1 MRDTL
6 HETYLTDQGAR
17 IPAARSVTAPSVSA
31 MATAVDPSRVG
42 TARRWAMLAVGV
54 LAQGTSAI
62 TINGPAF
69 LIPTLHRD
77 EHLTLVQASMVAAAP
92 SVGVMV
98 TLIAWGYA
106 VDMLGERIVLAAGL
120 VGTAAAGLVATR
132 VHGTLPLAAAL
143 FVAGAFGSSTSSASG
158 RVVIGWFPAHRRGL
172 AMGIRQMAQPLGV
185 GVAAIS
191 IAVVAERHGVSA
203 ALLVPAVA
211 STVAL
216 VAVLAV
222 VIDPPRPPR
231 TSTATPSPYVESFL
245 WRVHGVSVLL
255 VIPQFAVWTF
265 GLVWLVDARGWS
277 AGAAGTLIA
286 FSQVVGAAGRIGVGH
301 VSDVV
306 GSRMVPLR
314 WVAVAAGVTMV
325 LLGLTARADWGIAV
339 VLLVVATTVTVADN
353 GLAFTAVAERAGP
366 FWSGRAL
373 GVQNTAQFLTAAA
386 AAPLAG
392 AAITH
397 WGYPTAFALTAL
409 GPFLATGLVP
419 RDEAAF
425 EH

>member
-1 MRDTL
+1 MST
-6 HETYLTDQGAR
+6 
-17 IPAARSVTAPSVSA
+17 V
-31 MATAVDPSRVG
+31 VDPSTVG

-69 LIPTLHRD
+69 LIPTLHER
-77 EHLTLVQASMVAAAP
+77 EGLTLVQASIVAAAP
-92 SVGVMV
+92 SIGVML

-106 VDMLGERIVLAAGL
+106 VDMLGERLVLAVGL
-120 VGTAAAGLVATR
+120 AGTALAGLVATR
-132 VHGTLPLAAAL
+132 VDGTVSLAAAL
-143 FVAGAFGSSTSSASG
+143 FVAGAFGASTSSASG

-203 ALLVPAVA
+203 ALLVPAIA
-211 STVAL
+211 SLVAL

-222 VIDPPRPPR
+222 VLDPPRPARSP
-231 TSTATPSPYVESFL
+231 TATPSPYGESFL

-286 FSQVVGAAGRIGVGH
+286 LSQVIGAAGRITVGH
-301 VSDVV
+301 VSDLV

-314 WVAVAAGVTMV
+314 WVAVAAGATMA
-325 LLGLTARADWGIAV
+325 LLGGAAGAGWGIAV

-397 WGYPTAFALTAL
+397 WGYPVAFALTAL
-409 GPFLATGLVP
+409 GPAVAIGLVP

-425 EH
+425 ED

>member
-1 MRDTL
+1 
-6 HETYLTDQGAR
+6 
-17 IPAARSVTAPSVSA
+17 
-31 MATAVDPSRVG
+31 MATVDPATVG
-42 TARRWAMLAVGV
+42 TSRRWAMLAVGV

-69 LIPTLHRD
+69 LIPTLHQR
-77 EHLTLVQASMVAAAP
+77 EGLTLVQASMVAAAP
-92 SVGVMV
+92 SVGVML

-106 VDMLGERIVLAAGL
+106 VDMLGERLVLAVGLAGTT
-120 VGTAAAGLVATR
+120 VAGLVATQM
-132 VHGTLPLAAAL
+132 HGTLSLAVAL
-143 FVAGAFGSSTSSASG
+143 FVAGGFAASTSSASG
-158 RVVIGWFPAHRRGL
+158 RVVIGWFPVHRRGL

-191 IAVVAERHGVSA
+191 IAVVAEQRGISA
-203 ALLVPAVA
+203 ALLVPAIA
-211 STVAL
+211 SVVAL
-216 VAVLAV
+216 VAVLTV
-222 VIDPPRPPR
+222 VLDPPRPARSLTP
-231 TSTATPSPYVESFL
+231 TPTPYATDFL

-286 FSQVVGAAGRIGVGH
+286 LSQVIGAIGRIAVGH
-301 VSDVV
+301 LSDVV
-306 GSRMVPLR
+306 GSRMLPLR
-314 WVAVAAGVTMV
+314 WVAVGAGVTMA
-325 LLGLTARADWGIAV
+325 LLGATADQGWWVAV

-373 GVQNTAQFLTAAA
+373 GIQNTAQFLTASAV
-386 AAPLAG
+386 APVAG
-392 AAITH
+392 AVITG
-397 WGYPTAFALTAL
+397 WGYPAAFALTAF
-409 GPFLATGLVP
+409 GPLVAIGLIP

-425 EH
+425 TD

>member
-1 MRDTL
+1 MST
-6 HETYLTDQGAR
+6 
-17 IPAARSVTAPSVSA
+17 V
-31 MATAVDPSRVG
+31 VDPSTVG

-69 LIPTLHRD
+69 LIPTLHER
-77 EHLTLVQASMVAAAP
+77 EGLTLVQASIVAAAP
-92 SVGVMV
+92 SIGVML

-106 VDMLGERIVLAAGL
+106 VDMLGERLVLAVGL
-120 VGTAAAGLVATR
+120 AGTALAGLVATR
-132 VHGTLPLAAAL
+132 VDGTVSLAAAL
-143 FVAGAFGSSTSSASG
+143 FVAGAFGASTSSASG

-203 ALLVPAVA
+203 ALLVPAIA
-211 STVAL
+211 SLVAL

-222 VIDPPRPPR
+222 VLDPPRPAR
-231 TSTATPSPYVESFL
+231 SLTATPSPYGESFL

-286 FSQVVGAAGRIGVGH
+286 LSQVIGAAGRITVGH
-301 VSDVV
+301 VSDLV

-314 WVAVAAGVTMV
+314 WVAVAAGATMA
-325 LLGLTARADWGIAV
+325 LLGGAAGAGWGIAV

-397 WGYPTAFALTAL
+397 WGYPVAFALTAL
-409 GPFLATGLVP
+409 GPAVAIGLVP

-425 EH
+425 ED

>member
-1 MRDTL
+1 M
-6 HETYLTDQGAR
+6 
-17 IPAARSVTAPSVSA
+17 PAV
-31 MATAVDPSRVG
+31 VDPSLVG
-42 TARRWAMLAVGV
+42 TRRRWAMLAVGV

-69 LIPTLHRD
+69 LIPTLHRQ
-77 EHLTLVQASMVAAAP
+77 EGLSLVEASLVAAAP
-92 SVGVMV
+92 SVGVML

-106 VDMLGERIVLAAGL
+106 VDMLGERLVLAVGLAG
-120 VGTAAAGLVATR
+120 TTAAGLVATQ
-132 VHGTLPLAAAL
+132 VHGTLPLAGAL
-143 FVAGAFGSSTSSASG
+143 FVAGSFGASTSSASG

-191 IAVVAERHGVSA
+191 IAVVAERHGVAA

-211 STVAL
+211 SAL
-216 VAVLAV
+216 ALTAVLLV
-222 VIDPPRPPR
+222 VIDPPRPDR
-231 TSTATPSPYVESFL
+231 SVTKTPNPYAESFL

-286 FSQVVGAAGRIGVGH
+286 ASQVIGAAGRITIGH
-301 VSDVV
+301 VSDLV

-314 WVAVAAGVTMV
+314 WVAVAAGLTMAAFGLSAHEDWAVAV
-325 LLGLTARADWGIAV
+325 L
-339 VLLVVATTVTVADN
+339 LLVVATTVTVADN
-353 GLAFTAVAERAGP
+353 GLAERAGP

-409 GPFLATGLVP
+409 GPLVAIGLVP
-419 RDEAAF
+419 HDEAEF
-425 EH
+425 GD

>member
-1 MRDTL
+1 MPR
-6 HETYLTDQGAR
+6 
-17 IPAARSVTAPSVSA
+17 
-31 MATAVDPSRVG
+31 AVDPSTVG
-42 TARRWAMLAVGV
+42 TTRRWAMLAVGV

-69 LIPTLHRD
+69 LIPTLHER
-77 EHLTLVQASMVAAAP
+77 EGLTLVQASVVAAAP
-92 SVGVMV
+92 SVGVML

-106 VDMLGERIVLAAGL
+106 VDMLGERLVLAVGLAGTTLAGL
-120 VGTAAAGLVATR
+120 AATR
-132 VHGTLPLAAAL
+132 VDGAVPLALAL
-143 FVAGAFGSSTSSASG
+143 FVAGAFAASTSSASG
-158 RVVIGWFPAHRRGL
+158 RVVIGWFPVHRRGL

-191 IAVVAERHGVSA
+191 IAVVAEQHGIA
-203 ALLVPAVA
+203 RALLVPAIA
-211 STVAL
+211 SVVAL

-222 VIDPPRPPR
+222 VLDPPRPER
-231 TSTATPSPYVESFL
+231 SVSATPNPYTNDFL

-255 VIPQFAVWTF
+255 VVPQFAVWTF

-286 FSQVVGAAGRIGVGH
+286 VSQLIGAFGRIAIGH

-306 GSRMVPLR
+306 GSRMTPLR
-314 WVAVAAGVTMV
+314 WVAVAAGITMA
-325 LLGLTARADWGIAV
+325 LLGATAAQGWGVAV

-373 GVQNTAQFLTAAA
+373 GIQNTAQFLTAAA
-386 AAPLAG
+386 IAPVAG
-392 AAITH
+392 AVITH
-397 WGYPTAFALTAL
+397 WGYAAAFALTAL
-409 GPFLATGLVP
+409 GPLVAVGLVP

-425 EH
+425 TD

>member
-1 MRDTL
+1 M
-6 HETYLTDQGAR
+6 
-17 IPAARSVTAPSVSA
+17 P
-31 MATAVDPSRVG
+31 TAVDPARVG

-62 TINGPAF
+62 AINGPAF
-69 LIPTLHRD
+69 LIPTLHRH
-77 EHLTLVQASMVAAAP
+77 EGLSLVEASTVAAAP
-92 SVGVMV
+92 SVGVML

-106 VDMLGERIVLAAGL
+106 VDMLGERLVLAVGLAGTT
-120 VGTAAAGLVATR
+120 VAGLVATR
-132 VHGTLPLAAAL
+132 VHGTVALALAL
-143 FVAGAFGSSTSSASG
+143 FLAGAFAASTSSASG
-158 RVVIGWFPAHRRGL
+158 RVVIGWFPVHRRGL

-191 IAVVAERHGVSA
+191 IAVVAEQHGVAA

-211 STVAL
+211 SAVAL

-222 VIDPPRPPR
+222 VLDPPRPER
-231 TSTATPSPYVESFL
+231 SLTATPNPYADSFL

-265 GLVWLVDARGWS
+265 GLVWLVDSRGWT

-286 FSQVVGAAGRIGVGH
+286 LAQLVGAAGRIAAGH
-301 VSDVV
+301 LSDVV

-314 WVAVAAGVTMV
+314 AVAVAAAVAMA
-325 LLGLTARADWGIAV
+325 LLGLTAGQGWGIAV
-339 VLLVVATTVTVADN
+339 LLFVVATTVTVADN

-373 GVQNTAQFLTAAA
+373 GVQNTAQFLTAAGV
-386 AAPLAG
+386 APVAG

-397 WGYPTAFALTAL
+397 WGYAAAFGLTAAF
-409 GPFLATGLVP
+409 PVVAVGLVP
-419 RDEAAF
+419 VRHERDLS
-425 EH
+425 

>member
-1 MRDTL
+1 MST
-6 HETYLTDQGAR
+6 
-17 IPAARSVTAPSVSA
+17 V
-31 MATAVDPSRVG
+31 VDPATVG
-42 TARRWAMLAVGV
+42 TARRWGMLAVGV

-62 TINGPAF
+62 AINGPAF
-69 LIPTLHRD
+69 LIPTLHQHD
-77 EHLTLVQASMVAAAP
+77 GMSLVQASVVAAAP
-92 SVGVMV
+92 SVGVMLS
-98 TLIAWGYA
+98 LIAWGYA
-106 VDMLGERIVLAAGL
+106 VDMLGERLVLSVGLAGTSLAGL
-120 VGTAAAGLVATR
+120 LATR
-132 VHGTLPLAAAL
+132 MHGATGLAAAL
-143 FVAGAFGSSTSSASG
+143 FVVGVFGASTSSASG

-191 IAVVAERHGVSA
+191 IAVLADKHGVST

-211 STVAL
+211 SAVAL
-216 VAVLAV
+216 VAVLV
-222 VIDPPRPPR
+222 VVLDPPRPPR
-231 TSTATPSPYVESFL
+231 DVTTTPSPYREDFL

-286 FSQVVGAAGRIGVGH
+286 VSQVLGAAGRITVGH
-301 VSDVV
+301 VSDLV

-314 WVAVAAGVTMV
+314 WVAVAAGITMV
-325 LLGLTARADWGIAV
+325 LLGATAGQDWGIAV
-339 VLLVVATTVTVADN
+339 ALLVVATTVTVADN

-373 GVQNTAQFLTAAA
+373 GVQNTAQFLTASA
-386 AAPLAG
+386 AAPAAG

-397 WGYPTAFALTAL
+397 WGYAAAFALTAI
-409 GPFLATGLVP
+409 GPALAIGLVP
-419 RDEAAF
+419 RDER
-425 EH
+425 ELS

>member
-1 MRDTL
+1 MPVA
-6 HETYLTDQGAR
+6 TD
-17 IPAARSVTAPSVSA
+17 PAT
-31 MATAVDPSRVG
+31 VG
-42 TARRWAMLAVGV
+42 VARRWAMLAVGV

-69 LIPTLHRD
+69 LIPTLHQK
-77 EHLTLVQASMVAAAP
+77 EGLTLVQASMVAAAP
-92 SVGVMV
+92 SVGVML

-106 VDMLGERIVLAAGL
+106 VDMLGERRVLAVGL
-120 VGTAAAGLVATR
+120 AGTALAGLVATR
-132 VHGTLPLAAAL
+132 VHGVVVLTVAL

-191 IAVVAERHGVSA
+191 IAVVAEKHGVSS
-203 ALLVPAVA
+203 ALLVPALA
-211 STVAL
+211 SAVAL

-222 VIDPPRPPR
+222 VLDPPRPER
-231 TSTATPSPYVESFL
+231 SLTLTPNPYAESFL

-286 FSQVVGAAGRIGVGH
+286 VSQLVGAAGRITVGH
-301 VSDVV
+301 LSDVV
-306 GSRMVPLR
+306 GSRMTVLR
-314 WVAVAAGVTMV
+314 WVAVAAGLTMA
-325 LLGLTARADWGIAV
+325 LLGGTAQQGWGVAV
-339 VLLVVATTVTVADN
+339 VVLVIATTVTVADN

-392 AAITH
+392 VAITH
-397 WGYPTAFALTAL
+397 WGYPAAFALTAL
-409 GPFLATGLVP
+409 GPLVAVGLVP

-425 EH
+425 HD

>member
-1 MRDTL
+1 M
-6 HETYLTDQGAR
+6 
-17 IPAARSVTAPSVSA
+17 PAAP
-31 MATAVDPSRVG
+31 DPASVG
-42 TARRWAMLAVGV
+42 TARRWGMLAVGV

-69 LIPTLHRD
+69 LIPTLR
-77 EHLTLVQASMVAAAP
+77 EHERLTLVQASIVAAAP
-92 SVGVMV
+92 SVGVML

-106 VDMLGERIVLAAGL
+106 VDMLGERLVLTAGL
-120 VGTAAAGLVATR
+120 AGTMLAGIAATR
-132 VHGTLPLAAAL
+132 VDGAVPLAAAL
-143 FVAGAFGSSTSSASG
+143 FVAGAFGASTSSASG

-191 IAVVAERHGVSA
+191 IAVVAEEHGTSA

-211 STVAL
+211 SALAL

-222 VIDPPRPPR
+222 VLDPPRPER
-231 TSTATPSPYVESFL
+231 SQVATPNPYGESFL

-255 VIPQFAVWTF
+255 VVPQFAVWTF
-265 GLVWLVDARGWS
+265 GLVWLVEARGWS

-286 FSQVVGAAGRIGVGH
+286 VSQLVGAVGRITVGH

-314 WVAVAAGVTMV
+314 WVAVAAGLTMA
-325 LLGLTARADWGIAV
+325 LLGATAGEGWDVAV

-373 GVQNTAQFLTAAA
+373 GIQNTAQFLTAAA

-397 WGYPTAFALTAL
+397 WGYSAAFALTAL
-409 GPFLATGLVP
+409 GPLVALPLVP

-425 EH
+425 EGVQTAGSGVVDEP

>member
-1 MRDTL
+1 MPVA
-6 HETYLTDQGAR
+6 TD
-17 IPAARSVTAPSVSA
+17 PAT
-31 MATAVDPSRVG
+31 VG
-42 TARRWAMLAVGV
+42 VARRWAMLAVGV

-69 LIPTLHRD
+69 LIPTLHQK
-77 EHLTLVQASMVAAAP
+77 EGLTLVQASMVAAAP
-92 SVGVMV
+92 SVGVML

-106 VDMLGERIVLAAGL
+106 VDMLGERRVLAVGL
-120 VGTAAAGLVATR
+120 AGTALAGLVATR
-132 VHGTLPLAAAL
+132 VHGVVALTVAL

-191 IAVVAERHGVSA
+191 IAVVAEKHGVSS
-203 ALLVPAVA
+203 ALLVPALA
-211 STVAL
+211 SAVAL

-222 VIDPPRPPR
+222 VLDPPRPER
-231 TSTATPSPYVESFL
+231 SLTLTPNPYAESFL

-286 FSQVVGAAGRIGVGH
+286 VSQLVGAAGRITVGH
-301 VSDVV
+301 LSDVV
-306 GSRMVPLR
+306 GSRMTVLR
-314 WVAVAAGVTMV
+314 WVAVAAGLTMA
-325 LLGLTARADWGIAV
+325 LLGGTAQQGWGVAV
-339 VLLVVATTVTVADN
+339 VVLVIATTVTVADN

-392 AAITH
+392 VAITH
-397 WGYPTAFALTAL
+397 WGYPAAFALTAL
-409 GPFLATGLVP
+409 GPLVAVGLVP

-425 EH
+425 HD

>member
-1 MRDTL
+1 M
-6 HETYLTDQGAR
+6 
-17 IPAARSVTAPSVSA
+17 PA
-31 MATAVDPSRVG
+31 AVDPSTVG

-69 LIPTLHRD
+69 LIPTLHER
-77 EHLTLVQASMVAAAP
+77 EGLTLVQASVVAAAP
-92 SVGVMV
+92 SVGVML

-106 VDMLGERIVLAAGL
+106 VDMLGERLVLAVGLAGTTLAGL
-120 VGTAAAGLVATR
+120 AATR
-132 VHGTLPLAAAL
+132 VDGAVPLAVAL
-143 FVAGAFGSSTSSASG
+143 FVAGLFAASTSSASG
-158 RVVIGWFPAHRRGL
+158 RVVIGWFPVHRRGL

-191 IAVVAERHGVSA
+191 IAVVAEQHGIA
-203 ALLVPAVA
+203 RALLVPAIA
-211 STVAL
+211 SAVAL

-222 VIDPPRPPR
+222 VLDPPRPER
-231 TSTATPSPYVESFL
+231 SVSATPNPYANDFL

-255 VIPQFAVWTF
+255 VVPQFAVWTF
-265 GLVWLVDARGWS
+265 GLVWLVDARDWS

-286 FSQVVGAAGRIGVGH
+286 VSQLIGAFGRIAIGH

-306 GSRMVPLR
+306 GSRMTPLR
-314 WVAVAAGVTMV
+314 WVAVAAGITMV
-325 LLGLTARADWGIAV
+325 LLGATAAQGWDVAV

-373 GVQNTAQFLTAAA
+373 GIQNTAQFLTASAV
-386 AAPLAG
+386 APVAG
-392 AAITH
+392 AVITH
-397 WGYPTAFALTAL
+397 WGYSTAFALTAL
-409 GPFLATGLVP
+409 GPLVAVGLVP

-425 EH
+425 TD

>member
-1 MRDTL
+1 M
-6 HETYLTDQGAR
+6 
-17 IPAARSVTAPSVSA
+17 P
-31 MATAVDPSRVG
+31 TAVDPARVG

-62 TINGPAF
+62 AINGPAF
-69 LIPTLHRD
+69 LIPTLHRH
-77 EHLTLVQASMVAAAP
+77 EGLSLVEASTVAAAP
-92 SVGVMV
+92 SVGVML
-98 TLIAWGYA
+98 TLIAWGFA
-106 VDMLGERIVLAAGL
+106 VDMLGERLVLAVGLAGTT
-120 VGTAAAGLVATR
+120 VAGLVATR
-132 VHGTLPLAAAL
+132 VHGTVALALAL
-143 FVAGAFGSSTSSASG
+143 FLAGAFASSTSSASG
-158 RVVIGWFPAHRRGL
+158 RVVIGWFPVHRRGL

-191 IAVVAERHGVSA
+191 IAVVAEQHGVAA

-211 STVAL
+211 SAVAL

-222 VIDPPRPPR
+222 VLDPPRPER
-231 TSTATPSPYVESFL
+231 SVTATPNPYADSFL

-265 GLVWLVDARGWS
+265 GLVWLVDSRGWT

-286 FSQVVGAAGRIGVGH
+286 LAQLVGAAGRIAAGH
-301 VSDVV
+301 LSDVV

-314 WVAVAAGVTMV
+314 WVAVAAGLTMA
-325 LLGLTARADWGIAV
+325 LLGLTAHADWGVAV
-339 VLLVVATTVTVADN
+339 FLFVVATTVTVADN

-373 GVQNTAQFLTAAA
+373 GIQNTAQFLTAAA
-386 AAPLAG
+386 AAPLTG

-409 GPFLATGLVP
+409 GPLIAIGLVP
-419 RDEAAF
+419 HDEAEF
-425 EH
+425 TD

>member
-1 MRDTL
+1 MPTVAD
-6 HETYLTDQGAR
+6 
-17 IPAARSVTAPSVSA
+17 PASVS
-31 MATAVDPSRVG
+31 
-42 TARRWAMLAVGV
+42 TARRWGMLAVGV

-69 LIPTLHRD
+69 LIPTLHQR
-77 EHLTLVQASMVAAAP
+77 EGLTLVQASMVAAAP
-92 SVGVMV
+92 SVGVML

-106 VDMLGERIVLAAGL
+106 VDTLGERLVLAVGLAG
-120 VGTAAAGLVATR
+120 TTAAGLVATR

-143 FVAGAFGSSTSSASG
+143 FVAGAFGASTSSASG
-158 RVVIGWFPAHRRGL
+158 RVVIGWFPARRRGL

-191 IAVVAERHGVSA
+191 IAVVAERHGVSS
-203 ALLVPAVA
+203 ALLVPALA
-211 STVAL
+211 SAVAL

-222 VIDPPRPPR
+222 VLDPPRPPR
-231 TSTATPSPYVESFL
+231 SLAATPSPYAESFL

-265 GLVWLVDARGWS
+265 GLVWLVDAREWS

-286 FSQVVGAAGRIGVGH
+286 MSQVVGAIGRITVGH

-314 WVAVAAGVTMV
+314 WVAVAAGITMA
-325 LLGLTARADWGIAV
+325 LLGATAGEGWAV
-339 VLLVVATTVTVADN
+339 AVLLLVVATTVTVADN

-373 GVQNTAQFLTAAA
+373 GVQNTAQFLTASAV
-386 AAPLAG
+386 APLMG
-392 AAITH
+392 AAITD
-397 WGYPTAFALTAL
+397 WGYPAAFALTAL
-409 GPFLATGLVP
+409 GPAIAFGLVP

-425 EH
+425 ER

>member
-1 MRDTL
+1 MR
-6 HETYLTDQGAR
+6 A
-17 IPAARSVTAPSVSA
+17 
-31 MATAVDPSRVG
+31 AVDPSAVG

-69 LIPTLHRD
+69 LIPTLHER
-77 EHLTLVQASMVAAAP
+77 EGLTLVQASVVAAAP
-92 SVGVMV
+92 SVGVML

-106 VDMLGERIVLAAGL
+106 VDMLGERLVLAVGLAGTTLAGL
-120 VGTAAAGLVATR
+120 AATR
-132 VHGTLPLAAAL
+132 VDGAVPLAIAL
-143 FVAGAFGSSTSSASG
+143 FVAGAFAASTSSASG
-158 RVVIGWFPAHRRGL
+158 RVVIGWFPVHRRGL

-191 IAVVAERHGVSA
+191 MAVVAEQHGIA
-203 ALLVPAVA
+203 RALLVPAIA
-211 STVAL
+211 SAVAL

-222 VIDPPRPPR
+222 VLDPPRPER
-231 TSTATPSPYVESFL
+231 SVTATPSPYANDFL

-255 VIPQFAVWTF
+255 VVPQFAVWTF
-265 GLVWLVDARGWS
+265 GLVWLVDARDWS

-286 FSQVVGAAGRIGVGH
+286 VSQLIGAFGRIAIGH

-306 GSRMVPLR
+306 GSRMTPLR
-314 WVAVAAGVTMV
+314 WVAVAAGITMA
-325 LLGLTARADWGIAV
+325 LLGATAAQGWDVAV
-339 VLLVVATTVTVADN
+339 LLLVVATTVTVADN

-373 GVQNTAQFLTAAA
+373 GIQNTAQFLTASAV
-386 AAPLAG
+386 APVAG
-392 AAITH
+392 AVITH
-397 WGYPTAFALTAL
+397 WGYSAAFALTAL
-409 GPFLATGLVP
+409 GPLVAVGLVP

-425 EH
+425 TD